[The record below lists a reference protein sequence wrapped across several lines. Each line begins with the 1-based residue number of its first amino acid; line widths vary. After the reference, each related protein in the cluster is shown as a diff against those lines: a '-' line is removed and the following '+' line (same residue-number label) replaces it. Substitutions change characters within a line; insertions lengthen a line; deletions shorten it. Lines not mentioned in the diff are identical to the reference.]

1 MTKLPIIGDT
11 CQMSAVVVFTEGDPW
26 FINSRNW
33 SVILER
39 IMVAVQPGD
48 RQSFDW
54 FLNETGLHFPSVEPV
69 DRNSVAR
76 VVLSVVEELQVETS
90 VKTEWD
96 AVASGPYYGD
106 LVSKLRNEIDVEP
119 GDASVLDE

>member
-1 MTKLPIIGDT
+1 
-11 CQMSAVVVFTEGDPW
+11 MSAVIVFTEGDPW

-39 IMVAVQPGD
+39 IVVAVQPAD

-54 FLNETGLHFPSVEPV
+54 FLNGTGLHFPSVEPV

-76 VVLSVVEELQVETS
+76 MVLSVVEGLQVELS
-90 VKTEWD
+90 GKDEWD
-96 AVASGPYYGD
+96 VVASRPDYGD
-106 LVSKLRNEIDVEP
+106 LMSKLRNEIDVNR
-119 GDASVLDE
+119 GDAV